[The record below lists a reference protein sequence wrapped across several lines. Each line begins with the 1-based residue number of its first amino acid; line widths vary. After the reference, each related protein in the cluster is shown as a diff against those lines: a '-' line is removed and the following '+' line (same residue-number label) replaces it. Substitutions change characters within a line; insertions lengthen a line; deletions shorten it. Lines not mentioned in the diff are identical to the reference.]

1 MAWTYGG
8 DPADN
13 ERDAVRFLI
22 GDKDD
27 NRQLLSDEEIA
38 WELEQRGDVH
48 LAASSCCIAIA
59 ADFSRKV
66 DRTWSTVSGSFSQ
79 QAEAYRKL
87 AKDLLKE
94 AGRAGVMEPYVGGAK
109 VGDVESA
116 REDDSRVQPRFRRGM
131 FDDPVDIN

>member
-13 ERDAVRFLI
+13 ERDAVRHLI
-22 GDKDD
+22 GDTDADD
-27 NRQLLSDEEIA
+27 PQLQDAEINWQLA
-38 WELEQRGDVH
+38 ERGNVY
-48 LAASSCCIAIA
+48 LAASSCCLTLA
-59 ADFSRKV
+59 AKFARKV
-66 DRTWSTVSGSFSQ
+66 DRAVGRLSASFSQ
-79 QAEAYRKL
+79 RVTHYQDLAAKYRR
-87 AKDLLKE
+87 E
-94 AGRAGVMEPYVGGAK
+94 GGRVGVTKPYVGGAK